1 MYFMRILGWLIAG
14 IYATIPTFW
23 MAVHP
28 FAQRWRRRGLSI
40 QWLGPWWVLLWIVAW
55 STTFPFRNVLLY
67 DRRWPWLVSTVLW
80 AISIYV
86 YRSSV
91 RTFTMDRVIGRHEID
106 VEKPQT
112 LVTSGIYARVRNPLY
127 SAHLCTVMGWAVG
140 TGLAVAYACAAFYLV
155 TLAWMLPREEQEL
168 RSRFGELYV
177 EYARQVPRL
186 IPRFFHRLG

>member
-1 MYFMRILGWLIAG
+1 
-14 IYATIPTFW
+14 
-23 MAVHP
+23 
-28 FAQRWRRRGLSI
+28 
-40 QWLGPWWVLLWIVAW
+40 
-55 STTFPFRNVLLY
+55 
-67 DRRWPWLVSTVLW
+67 
-80 AISIYV
+80 
-86 YRSSV
+86 
-91 RTFTMDRVIGRHEID
+91 MDRVIGRHEID

-140 TGLAVAYACAAFYLV
+140 TGLAVAYACAAFYLL